1 MGKGR
6 LTAVV
11 TLSDVSRVPAVL
23 FPAVLFPAG
32 LPLSISRSN
41 WSSAQSSSSP
51 KGDKAG
57 EACCM
62 ASSLTPVGAAASM
75 FAEVF
80 APNTMYCCEVAG
92 AEPKWPKTF
101 AGGVN
106 WKPCGEGFCAF
117 WTGTGAA
124 NKFDNKDLPFPGFRL
139 RGGSF
144 LSSLM
149 STSPATVDSGGV
161 NIAGW
166 SHGAGTPAHD

>member
-11 TLSDVSRVPAVL
+11 ILSDVSRV
-23 FPAVLFPAG
+23 PAVLFPAG

-149 STSPATVDSGGV
+149 STSPATVDWGG
-161 NIAGW
+161 
-166 SHGAGTPAHD
+166 